1 MTEWEEFNGQS
12 ISVGDWLWH
21 KQRGLLQV
29 ILSTKMGTLKAITKS
44 DNPESNGI
52 TIDLTHYKGNV
63 THYANGLAD

>member
-21 KQRGLLQV
+21 EQRGLLLV
-29 ILSTKMGTLKAITKS
+29 ILSTSMGALKAITKN

-63 THYANGLAD
+63 THYANGLAN